1 MSERWDEVIAAWQ
14 RRLEQLDALAASQ
27 EQTGATLDAG
37 EEVPE
42 WAKAAPEPPVA
53 APTEEQRAALA
64 GLLARSRHIEE
75 RLARQ
80 QAAISGEL
88 GELGARRQAARG
100 YASHG
105 RA

>member
-1 MSERWDEVIAAWQ
+1 MSAGWDEVIAAWQ
-14 RRLEQLDALAASQ
+14 FRLEQLDALAASGGK
-27 EQTGATLDAG
+27 TDAPLDAS
-37 EEVPE
+37 ERATERAE
-42 WAKAAPEPPVA
+42 ATSEPPAV

-64 GLLARSRHIEE
+64 QLLARSRHIEE
-75 RLARQ
+75 RLTRQ

-105 RA
+105 

>member
-1 MSERWDEVIAAWQ
+1 MSPGWDEVITAWQ
-14 RRLEQLDALAASQ
+14 RRLEQLDALAASGGK
-27 EQTGATLDAG
+27 TDATLDAG
-37 EEVPE
+37 ERATERAE
-42 WAKAAPEPPVA
+42 ATPEPPAV
-53 APTEEQRAALA
+53 APTQGQRAVLA
-64 GLLARSRHIEE
+64 QLLARSRHIEE